1 MNNNRAYH
9 QEVMHIQ
16 RMANRRQRGVTSAN
30 IGTRIE
36 DPNIDY
42 STLARSL
49 GLYGE
54 GPITNPNDLG
64 PALQRAIAR
73 VEKGETALVD
83 VVMQP
88 R

>member
-1 MNNNRAYH
+1 MKTFKVRTLAGASEN
-9 QEVMHIQ
+9 
-16 RMANRRQRGVTSAN
+16 
-30 IGTRIE
+30 
-36 DPNIDY
+36 
-42 STLARSL
+42 LARSL
-49 GLYGE
+49 GVYGE